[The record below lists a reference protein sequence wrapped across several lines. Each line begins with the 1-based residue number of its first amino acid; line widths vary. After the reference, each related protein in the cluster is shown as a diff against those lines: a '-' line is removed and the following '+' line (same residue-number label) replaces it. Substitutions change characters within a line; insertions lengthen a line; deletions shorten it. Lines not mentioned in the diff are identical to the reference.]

1 LGGVVA
7 LVPQVVE
14 QVVGVD
20 AAAGVTVDPLESGVG
35 SEISDVAEALAEA
48 LKVSLAISNGD
59 EDSLK
64 SLFRFVVE

>member
-1 LGGVVA
+1 
-7 LVPQVVE
+7 
-14 QVVGVD
+14 VD